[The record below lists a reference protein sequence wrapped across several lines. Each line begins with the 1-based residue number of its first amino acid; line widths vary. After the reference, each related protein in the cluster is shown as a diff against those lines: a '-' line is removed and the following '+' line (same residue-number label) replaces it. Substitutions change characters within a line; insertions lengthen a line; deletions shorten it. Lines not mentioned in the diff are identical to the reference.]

1 MTDNDDLKA
10 LVRTVPDWPKPGIQF
25 RDVSTLLLDGTGF
38 RNAINRLA
46 AHVPRDTELVAGIEA
61 RGFIVASALG
71 YALGLGKLMLR
82 KAGKLPGGC
91 IGVDYSLEYGEDRIE
106 MHEGAVSAGQK
117 VVLVDD
123 LLATGGTAL
132 AASQLLRGAGAELSH
147 ALFLIDLPDLGGAKK
162 LREANIEPVALMAFE
177 GD

>member
-1 MTDNDDLKA
+1 MSDNDDLKA

-46 AHVPRDTELVAGIEA
+46 SHVPADTELVAGIEA

-106 MHEGAVSAGQK
+106 MHEGAVTSGQK

-132 AASQLLRGAGAELSH
+132 AATQLLRGAGAEVSH
-147 ALFLIDLPDLGGAKK
+147 ALFLIDLPDLGGAEK
-162 LREANIEPVALMAFE
+162 LRGAGLDPVALMQFE

>member
-1 MTDNDDLKA
+1 MTKNEDLKE

-46 AHVPRDTELVAGIEA
+46 AHVPEDTELVAGIEA

-82 KAGKLPGGC
+82 KAGKLPGGS
-91 IGVDYSLEYGEDRIE
+91 IGVDYSLEYGTDRIE
-106 MHEGAVSAGQK
+106 MHEGAVKQGQK

-123 LLATGGTAL
+123 LLATGGTAI
-132 AASQLLRGAGAELSH
+132 AATQLLRTAGADLNH
-147 ALFLIDLPDLGGAKK
+147 ALFLIDLPALGGADR
-162 LREANIEPVALMAFE
+162 LRAQTVEPISLMSFE